1 MKISVVI
8 PAYNAEKHI
17 ARAIESVLSQTRP
30 ADEVIVVDD
39 GSIDGTADVIRS
51 FGERVI
57 LIQQENAGASIARNA
72 GIQAATGDW
81 IAFLDGD
88 DEWLPEKLKLQ
99 SDHLQRH
106 PDLRWTTGN
115 FYRCHCEKNHERIP
129 DMSAATIQETKAAIE
144 CNEVFSDHLASY
156 YLGAKGCT
164 DTKLIQKDLLIEA
177 GLFLPGQKRMN
188 DIDMWYRIAYIQPR
202 IGFIFE
208 PLAVYHLDTH
218 DSIIKVH
225 TDWRLIDEFLTRHLE
240 LAANKH
246 RLDAFRPCA
255 QTAMRYWIRI
265 LMNRNEGAAIRRLLR
280 SHPNLIEPKQRRDL
294 WRASWIP
301 RFWKWRQESKRRRYG
316 DR

>member
-1 MKISVVI
+1 MKISAVI
-8 PAYNAEKHI
+8 PAYNAEKTI
-17 ARAIESVLSQTRP
+17 GRAIDSVLSQTRP

-39 GSIDGTADVIRS
+39 GSSDSTAEVVRS
-51 FGERVI
+51 YGDRVI
-57 LIQQENAGASIARNA
+57 FLPQENAGASVARSA

-106 PDLRWTTGN
+106 PDLRWTTGS

-129 DMSAATIQETKAAIE
+129 DMSEATIQVCKTQMISD
-144 CNEVFSDHLASY
+144 EVFAD
-156 YLGAKGCT
+156 YLVTYPVRAKGHT
-164 DTKLIQKDLLIEA
+164 DTMLVHRHLLIDA

-188 DIDMWYRIAYIQPR
+188 DIDMWFRIAYIQPR

-208 PLAVYHLDTH
+208 PLAVYHLDIS

-265 LMNRNEGAAIRRLLR
+265 LMNKNEGTAIRRLLR
-280 SHPNLIEPKQRRDL
+280 SHQDLIEPKQRRDL
-294 WRASWIP
+294 WRASLTP
-301 RFWKWRQESKRRRYG
+301 RLWKWRQESKRRRYG